1 MPTLLFSSADYELCY
16 GKNTYIKKVSKLL
29 FHKSSVAMQIFGHGC
44 FALCLK

>member
-1 MPTLLFSSADYELCY
+1 MV
-16 GKNTYIKKVSKLL
+16 KIHIYIKVSKLL